1 MISGALPN
9 KFFDAI
15 GSLTPILAVGNGDVA
30 DMVKKYDLGWC
41 VDNNVEKIKNCL
53 INISKNAIE
62 QKVINIKKIKNKFM
76 RQNLLKE
83 YLNIV
88 QNI

>member
-1 MISGALPN
+1 
-9 KFFDAI
+9 
-15 GSLTPILAVGNGDVA
+15 
-30 DMVKKYDLGWC
+30 
-41 VDNNVEKIKNCL
+41 